1 MATLILA
8 DGHRYNTYSI
18 KVDLCFNKS
27 AVEAAMYPEDSRYF
41 RLEFKGGYATVPDKE
56 DILKAIENTDE
67 FKKKIIAYMPT
78 IEEMQV
84 NEAELLKKERDE
96 AMQKILEIDRKI
108 ESMQPKVSTKEKSK
122 KATTD
127 VSSDEKVA

>member
-8 DGHRYNTYSI
+8 DGHRYNNYSI

-41 RLEFKGGYATVPDKE
+41 RLEFKGGYAIVPDKE

-78 IEEMQV
+78 LEQIQV
-84 NEAELLKKERDE
+84 NEAELLQKERDE
-96 AMQKILEIDRKI
+96 AMQKILEIDKKM
-108 ESMQPKVSTKEKSK
+108 ESIKPKTATKEKSK

-127 VSSDEKVA
+127 EPSDKEVA

>member
-8 DGHRYNTYSI
+8 DGHRYNNYSI

-27 AVEAAMYPEDSRYF
+27 AVEAAMYPDDSRYF
-41 RLEFKGGYATVPDKE
+41 RLEFKGGYAIVPDKE

-78 IEEMQV
+78 LEQIQV
-84 NEAELLKKERDE
+84 NEAELLQKERDE
-96 AMQKILEIDRKI
+96 AMQKILEIDKKM
-108 ESMQPKVSTKEKSK
+108 ESIKPKAATKEKSK
-122 KATTD
+122 KAPTD
-127 VSSDEKVA
+127 EPSDKEVA